1 MSTVI
6 LCMDDGVAFRLEKMK
21 VKNNIVKKIVL
32 FPEVDRVK
40 MFLILTRPHSQ
51 ICIRIYIFN

>member
-21 VKNNIVKKIVL
+21 VKSNIVKKIVL